1 MSAQIIRFP
10 ASPPSVPLSKAEEFF
25 WRQAVPYWEPDEA
38 LEQAYSLAAA
48 EALALRAGVLYIW
61 DWDEDPDLG
70 DVRAVLETEIGNGF
84 RATHYFDFED
94 SHNADRQRVFEAQV
108 AREYAALILRVLDSG
123 DLPDPPLAEW
133 ERELLLAA

>member
-1 MSAQIIRFP
+1 MSAQIIQFP

-25 WRQAVPYWEPDEA
+25 WRQMVPYWEPDEA

-48 EALALRAGVLYIW
+48 EALALRAGVLYVW

-70 DVRAVLETEIGNGF
+70 DVRAVLETEIGKGF
-84 RATHYFDFED
+84 RAAHYFDFED
-94 SHNADRQRVFEAQV
+94 SHNADKQRVFEAQV
-108 AREYAALILRVLDSG
+108 AREFAALILKILDAG
-123 DLPDPPLAEW
+123 DFPEPPMAEW